1 MEQTQQA
8 DTTIQLRASRLDRDL
23 IDQAARLAGMNRTQ
37 FMLNAAVRDA
47 KNTLLD
53 QTALFVDNQTFA
65 AIIDQLNDTTPVN
78 AALQKTLTTKS
89 PWNQS

>member
-78 AALQKTLTTKS
+78 AALQKTLTMKS
-89 PWNQS
+89 PWDQS